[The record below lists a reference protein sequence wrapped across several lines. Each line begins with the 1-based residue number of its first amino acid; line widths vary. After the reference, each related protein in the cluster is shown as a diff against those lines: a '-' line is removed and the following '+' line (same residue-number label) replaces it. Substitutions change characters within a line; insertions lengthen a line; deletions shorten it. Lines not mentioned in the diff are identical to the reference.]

1 MAYPSI
7 PLIGRRR
14 VLGVAAAM
22 TGGAFLAGRLG
33 HAQAEPQPLNS
44 RLTGDISPVHDP
56 CIIRQGDTY
65 YVFCT
70 TQRGDAPGQISCRTS
85 HDLVNWK
92 RIGTVFGATPG
103 WITGIIP
110 QVRGLWAPDIS
121 FHNGKYWLYYAASS
135 FGSNVSAI
143 GLATNATLDP
153 ASPDFRWNDEGVVF
167 QSQAKD
173 DYNCIDPAHFVD
185 RDGQRWLAFGSFWG
199 GIKLMKVD
207 AKSGKPAASPELITI
222 ASRPEPEGGP
232 DPIEGAFLI
241 ERGGWYY
248 LFASYDFCC
257 KGAQSNYYTAY
268 GRSRQISGPYLGR
281 DGRRMTDGAGVVILK
296 ANNQDEGGRWR
307 GPGHC
312 AILRDRDG
320 DYIVYHA
327 YDRQHD
333 GAATMCIAPLVWSPD
348 GWASAVT

>member
-1 MAYPSI
+1 MAAGTALADRS
-7 PLIGRRR
+7 
-14 VLGVAAAM
+14 VLGQA
-22 TGGAFLAGRLG
+22 LPQQLNPRL
-33 HAQAEPQPLNS
+33 S
-44 RLTGDISPVHDP
+44 GDISPVHDP
-56 CIIRQGDTY
+56 CIIRQDDTY

-85 HDLVNWK
+85 RDLINWK
-92 RIGTVFGATPG
+92 RIGTAFAATPS
-103 WITGIIP
+103 WIAEIIP

-121 FHNGKYWLYYAASS
+121 FTQGKYWLYYAASS

-153 ASPDFRWNDEGVVF
+153 ASPDFRWTDEGLVF
-167 QSQAKD
+167 QSRASD

-185 RDGQRWLAFGSFWG
+185 LDGQRWLAFGSFWG

-207 AKSGKPAASPELITI
+207 HATGKPASAPELITI
-222 ASRPEPEGGP
+222 AARPEPEGGP
-232 DPIEGAFLI
+232 DPIEAAFLI
-241 ERGGWYY
+241 ARDGWYY

-268 GRSRQISGPYLGR
+268 GRSRHVSGPYVGKNGR
-281 DGRRMTDGAGVVILK
+281 AMTDGSGVVILK
-296 ANNQDEGGRWR
+296 TNNQDEGGRWR

-312 AILRDRDG
+312 AILRDKSG

-327 YDRQHD
+327 YDRLHD
-333 GAATMCIAPLVWSPD
+333 GVPTLHIAPLVWSAD
-348 GWASAVT
+348 GWPSAVT